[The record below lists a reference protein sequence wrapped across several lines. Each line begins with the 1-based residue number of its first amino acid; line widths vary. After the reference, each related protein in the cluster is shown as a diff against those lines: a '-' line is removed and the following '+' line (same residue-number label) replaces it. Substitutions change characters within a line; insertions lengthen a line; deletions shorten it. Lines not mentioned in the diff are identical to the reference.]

1 MTWLFTRTV
10 EAVSG
15 VEEWSG
21 ELVLKPGPVGEL
33 GKNLPLRM
41 VGCVGLS
48 SALQQEVMDLT

>member
-1 MTWLFTRTV
+1 M

-21 ELVLKPGPVGEL
+21 ELVLKQGPVGEL